1 MLLLQRLK
9 AQSRQNSKSIK
20 RCGHFVRLL
29 RRSTDLDRTDLG
41 NIVCS
46 LIFNTLSSDCWVYF
60 LVYNIYLYGSRE
72 YYTIRCLIS
81 VISAEIFCSS

>member
-9 AQSRQNSKSIK
+9 AQTRQNSKSIK

-41 NIVCS
+41 NVVCS

-60 LVYNIYLYGSRE
+60 NSLQH
-72 YYTIRCLIS
+72 
-81 VISAEIFCSS
+81 IFVGLS

>member
-9 AQSRQNSKSIK
+9 AQTKQNSKSIK

-41 NIVCS
+41 NVVCS
-46 LIFNTLSSDCWVYF
+46 LIFNTLSSDCWVHLNSLRHIF
-60 LVYNIYLYGSRE
+60 LGLS
-72 YYTIRCLIS
+72 
-81 VISAEIFCSS
+81 

>member
-1 MLLLQRLK
+1 MLLLQPLK

-20 RCGHFVRLL
+20 RCRHFVRLL

-41 NIVCS
+41 NVVCS

-60 LVYNIYLYGSRE
+60 LVYNIHVY
-72 YYTIRCLIS
+72 
-81 VISAEIFCSS
+81 F

>member
-41 NIVCS
+41 NVVCS

-60 LVYNIYLYGSRE
+60 LVYNILVY
-72 YYTIRCLIS
+72 
-81 VISAEIFCSS
+81 F

>member
-29 RRSTDLDRTDLG
+29 RRSTDLDRTDQG
-41 NIVCS
+41 NVVCS
-46 LIFNTLSSDCWVYF
+46 LIFNTLSSDCCVYF
-60 LVYNIYLYGSRE
+60 N
-72 YYTIRCLIS
+72 S
-81 VISAEIFCSS
+81 VQDIFVGLS